1 MDGDTHMDEDGRDP
15 IRMKELK
22 AEDNTQQAGATR
34 RVRTTAAVHLKKGL
48 LKKLANRETSL
59 TWLSDHK
66 E

>member
-1 MDGDTHMDEDGRDP
+1 MDEDGRDS

-22 AEDNTQQAGATR
+22 AVDNTQHTGATR
-34 RVRTTAAVHLKKGL
+34 RVRTTAAAHLKKGL